1 VSLSKLTEALEALI
15 RDEIAGKS
23 RLSQEIG
30 RQETALVS
38 GSPEDIDVATRAVEM
53 ELARELDR
61 TRRRDAI
68 FARLA
73 AHWSVSA
80 SVLTLSSIAERLGD
94 GGRKLVA
101 LRADL
106 RAAIADVLRGNRRV
120 ARLVSVQ
127 HGVVNET
134 FATLLGVDAKNQEPG
149 ALFEARG

>member
-1 VSLSKLTEALEALI
+1 VSLQKLTDALESLV
-15 RDEIAGKS
+15 RDEIAGKA
-23 RLSQEIG
+23 RLAQELG
-30 RQETALVS
+30 RQQEALVS
-38 GSPEDIDVATRAVEM
+38 GSPDDIDIATRAVEV
-53 ELARELDR
+53 ELAREMER

-94 GGRKLVA
+94 GGHGLA
-101 LRADL
+101 SLRADL
-106 RAAIADVLRGNRRV
+106 RAAIADVLRRNRRV

-127 HGVVNET
+127 HSVMNDT
-134 FATLLGVDAKNQEPG
+134 FATLLGVGANDQEPG